1 MDDPQ
6 PRCRILRKA
15 KVSVRINCL
24 AKILHRNLIELACGG
39 PRGKPLA
46 ADGLLVV
53 DDALRDLLQLIGT
66 FGILGLESLNC
77 CCLLIF
83 RQPQE
88 LGEALHV
95 LHAGNP
101 GPNVLNNHPVIP
113 KLDAKRLKETCVPV
127 KHNRNEKNSD

>member
-39 PRGKPLA
+39 PRGKPVA

-53 DDALRDLLQLIGT
+53 DNALRDLLQLIGT
-66 FGILGLESLNC
+66 FGVLGLESINC
-77 CCLLIF
+77 CFHCSDIF
-83 RQPQE
+83 
-88 LGEALHV
+88 
-95 LHAGNP
+95 
-101 GPNVLNNHPVIP
+101 VISI
-113 KLDAKRLKETCVPV
+113 LQKRREYANTNIGKVFDFEQAVGSHWGIRSVAIQLPIKV
-127 KHNRNEKNSD
+127 